1 MKKILLSFLLLPFY
15 CTAQLEV
22 GVNGGI
28 TPYHIVPYYQPA
40 PVFTPSKFGPIYDI
54 SLSYKISNL
63 KFGLGYNSSSLYFND
78 PNISVRQYYA
88 RPMTDLYFFMD
99 YEHRFFRSAFYI
111 GASAGVTSVKNSNYL
126 FTSASAIGTSY
137 GLHGGYSYNIFKGLW
152 ANVQVGIIYVDNI
165 FQKGD
170 KMTGYTPPPNESKI
184 ITYPITLGIHYKMR
198 IKKHK
203 IQGIM

>member
-126 FTSASAIGTSY
+126 FTSASAIG
-137 GLHGGYSYNIFKGLW
+137 
-152 ANVQVGIIYVDNI
+152 IIYVDNI

-184 ITYPITLGIHYKMR
+184 ITDPITLGIHYKMR